1 MDRTTVIAVIG
12 CIITVASLWLVW
24 ATTSFGGD
32 FTMWGLRERYFYDM
46 DSFVAVIAT
55 SAPFGIMIFTLITV
69 VEGII
74 NAKRPAYYGGHY
86 GLWTIANGV
95 FMVFFTVCI
104 FLTVRD
110 IEPLVR
116 GTIIPYIAVIGSAMV
131 LVAGI
136 LGMKDERRVNNE

>member
-1 MDRTTVIAVIG
+1 MNRTTIIAVIG

-24 ATTSFGGD
+24 ATSGFGGE
-32 FTMWGLRERYFYDM
+32 FTMWDLRERYFYDM

-74 NAKRPAYYGGHY
+74 NAKRPAYYGSHY

-116 GTIIPYIAVIGSAMV
+116 GTMIPYIAVIGSVMV

-136 LGMKDERRVNNE
+136 LGMKDERRVKNE